1 VDEPTSQIVMALVAE
16 PAAGEDFG
24 WLVLDSLHDATA
36 VVDNT
41 GVIVAV
47 NAAWE
52 RFLAVNDGDPAACSV
67 GADYLGTCTAA
78 AGGGCHEALLA
89 YEGIRDVLAGT
100 RPYSEL
106 EYPCPSPIED
116 RWFLQRI
123 TPLRVGRGVVVSHVD
138 ITRRK
143 RAELAVSHLASHD
156 ALTGLLNRRE
166 LERAD
171 VQAPVVLFLDLDGFK
186 TVNDRLGHAAGDEV
200 LARAANR
207 ILHQTRPDDRVARLG
222 GDEFV
227 VILADAGGEETAAA
241 VAARIETAVAAP
253 YQVGPDI
260 VRIGAS
266 VGIARGAPGE
276 SLAAVVARA
285 DAAMYEA
292 KRARA
297 ETRRPPQLYN
307 C

>member
-1 VDEPTSQIVMALVAE
+1 MDEPTPQIMAARVAE
-16 PAAGEDFG
+16 PAGADFG
-24 WLVLDSLHDATA
+24 WLVLDSLYDATA
-36 VVDNT
+36 VVDGT

-52 RFLAVNDGDPAACSV
+52 RFRAVGAGEPAACSV
-67 GADYLGTCTAA
+67 GADYLGTCIAAA
-78 AGGGCHEALLA
+78 AGGCGEALLA
-89 YEGIRDVLAGT
+89 FEGIRDVLVGA
-100 RPYSEL
+100 RHYSEF
-106 EYPCPSPIED
+106 EYSCPSPIED

-123 TPLRVGRGVVVSHVD
+123 TPLRVGRGVVVSHID

-143 RAELAVSHLASHD
+143 RAELAVAHLASHD

-171 VQAPVVLFLDLDGFK
+171 VQAPPVVLFLDLDGFK
-186 TVNDRLGHAAGDEV
+186 SVNDRLGHAAGDEV

-207 ILHQTRPDDRVARLG
+207 ILHQTRPDDRVARVG

-227 VILADAGGEETAAA
+227 VILGDAGGEETAAA
-241 VAARIETAVAAP
+241 VAARIEAAVAAP

-276 SLAAVVARA
+276 GLSGVVARA

-297 ETRRPPQLYN
+297 ATKRPPPLARG
-307 C
+307 

>member
-1 VDEPTSQIVMALVAE
+1 VDDPMPPRLRAGVVE

-24 WLVLDSLHDATA
+24 WLVLDSIHDATA
-36 VVDNT
+36 VVDST

-52 RFLAVNDGDPAACSV
+52 RFRAVNDGDSAACSV
-67 GADYLGTCTAA
+67 GADYLGICASAA
-78 AGGGCHEALLA
+78 AGGCHEALLA
-89 YEGIRDVLAGT
+89 YEGIRDVLAGA
-100 RPYSEL
+100 RPCSEL

-143 RAELAVSHLASHD
+143 RAELAVSHLATHD

-166 LERAD
+166 IERAD
-171 VQAPVVLFLDLDGFK
+171 IQAPVVLFVDLDGFK
-186 TVNDRLGHAAGDEV
+186 GVNDRLGHAAGDEV

-207 ILHQTRPDDRVARLG
+207 ILHQTRPGDRVARLG

-227 VILADAGGEETAAA
+227 VILGDAGREETGAA

-266 VGIARGAPGE
+266 IGIARGNPGE
-276 SLAAVVARA
+276 GLAEVVARA

-292 KRARA
+292 KRLRA
-297 ETRRPPQLYN
+297 ATRRPRMASR
-307 C
+307 